1 MEEKPEALNL
11 LNIYTEVLKSNL
23 EKTINEMAGKEYS
36 FVKNKLTE
44 LLISEICPIGKEIK
58 KLINDETH
66 LREVLNKGA
75 EKARIIAEENLKNVR
90 EKVGLI

>member
-1 MEEKPEALNL
+1 
-11 LNIYTEVLKSNL
+11 
-23 EKTINEMAGKEYS
+23 MAGKEYS